1 MGQRSRVRGWD
12 SPGRRGRRGGLVIYE
27 GRPEGGVSD
36 MAYLFGLG
44 FRAFWRFRSELAPLY
59 WWAGSLLAGA
69 WLHRVHPSWWPVPV
83 VAGTSGLSVLAWI
96 PRRQAAKVAVRWP
109 LLSRWRVRLWS
120 AGFAGAVAST
130 VALGAI
136 YGPMAGDLPTYA
148 LFGTIGLGL
157 PWWWRADRRRL
168 SRVRLIRERF
178 PDTAEQAGLA
188 GARMV
193 SADVTRWGWSGRIKM
208 RRGQHY
214 TDAVNAVPALES
226 ALGSRVGA
234 VRVEAVSDDA
244 AEFTLRLVE
253 SDPHKDPIPWVPR
266 LGRRP
271 ASIKDP
277 FTVGVWE
284 DGTDCR
290 LSILRQH
297 VLIGGATD
305 SGKSGLL
312 NVILG
317 RVAECA
323 DAAVW
328 GIDLKEGMELAPWRK
343 VLNRLATNQSAAAGL
358 LREAVAELERRAAFL
373 AEQGIREWEPTADAP
388 ALLVMIDEYAE
399 LPKAARLL
407 ADSIARRGRAVAVML
422 LVATQ
427 RPTQTTM
434 GDGTAIRSQMNIRFC
449 LRVVERGDVDLIL
462 GAGALTAGW
471 DTTGFDAP
479 GKFLVRGP
487 GLDTPRRARAYRI
500 TDAQVQVTADRNARP
515 NTRPQDTPSYHRD
528 RPPAGQMPD
537 TSQDGA
543 QGTLN
548 GSGSSGVASGVSG
561 PDLALWDALKGAP
574 LDGATINDLMTASG
588 RSKRWVHYRLQKL
601 RQSGKAETSGNG
613 RWRATPRSKLTTEHS
628 PGRSTTVDIS
638 ADDGPA
644 STKELGNTE

>member
-1 MGQRSRVRGWD
+1 M
-12 SPGRRGRRGGLVIYE
+12 IYE
-27 GRPEGGVSD
+27 GRPEGGLSD
-36 MAYLFGLG
+36 TAFLFGLG
-44 FRAFWRFRSELAPLY
+44 VRAFWRFRSELAPLY
-59 WWAGSLLAGA
+59 WWAGCLLAGA

-83 VAGTSGLSVLAWI
+83 VAGATGLLVLAWL
-96 PRRQAAKVAVRWP
+96 PRRPLERMAVRWP
-109 LLSRWRVRLWS
+109 LLARWRVRLWS
-120 AGFAGAVAST
+120 AGFVAAVAAT
-130 VALGAI
+130 VALGAV
-136 YGPMAGDLPTYA
+136 YGPSARDLSTYA
-148 LFGTIGLGL
+148 LFVTVGLGL
-157 PWWWRADRRRL
+157 PWWWREDRRRL
-168 SRVRLIRERF
+168 SRVRLIREKF

-234 VRVEAVSDDA
+234 VRVEAIADDA

-253 SDPHKDPIPWVPR
+253 RDPHKDPIPWIPR
-266 LGRRP
+266 LGKRP

-317 RVAECA
+317 RVAECS

-343 VLNRLATNQSAAAGL
+343 VLNRLATNQNEAAGL
-358 LREAVAELERRAAFL
+358 LREAVTELERRAAFL

-388 ALLVMIDEYAE
+388 ALIVMIDEYAE

-407 ADSIARRGRAVAVML
+407 ADSIARRGRAVAVTL

-427 RPTQTTM
+427 RPTQKTM

-462 GAGALTAGW
+462 AAGALTAGW

-515 NTRPQDTPSYHRD
+515 ANTRPQDTTSHHPDHQ
-528 RPPAGQMPD
+528 PAGHASDAP
-537 TSQDGA
+537 QDGA
-543 QGTLN
+543 RGTLS
-548 GSGSSGVASGVSG
+548 GSGNSGVASGVSG
-561 PDLALWDALKGAP
+561 PDLALWDALKAAP

-601 RQSGKAETSGNG
+601 RQSGKAETIGNG
-613 RWRATPRSKLTTEHS
+613 RWRATPRPTPAAAPGTG
-628 PGRSTTVDIS
+628 PGR
-638 ADDGPA
+638 A
-644 STKELGNTE
+644 STGEDASELSVTAELGDRE